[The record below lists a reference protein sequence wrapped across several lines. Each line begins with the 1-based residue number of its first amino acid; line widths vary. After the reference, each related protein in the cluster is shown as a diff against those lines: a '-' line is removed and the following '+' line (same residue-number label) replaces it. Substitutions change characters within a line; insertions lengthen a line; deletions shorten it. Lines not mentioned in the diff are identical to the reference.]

1 MVLYHDKERGA
12 ITKTKKYGSKYGE
25 ITARREYIFG
35 NIF

>member
-1 MVLYHDKERGA
+1 MVLYHDKERN
-12 ITKTKKYGSKYGE
+12 TKTKKYGSKYGE